1 PLLYGGFVLAVSAR
15 ATRGLPP
22 RAAARL
28 PLVLAT
34 MHMSWGAGFLT
45 SPRDLV
51 SGPPGPREAAV
62 RRVGRLRGVLRGR

>member
-1 PLLYGGFVLAVSAR
+1 MLAVSAR
-15 ATRGLPP
+15 ATRCLPP

-34 MHMSWGAGFLT
+34 MHMAWGAGFLT

-51 SGPPGPREAAV
+51 PGEPGPRETPAH
-62 RRVGRLRGVLRGR
+62 RVARLRGVLRGR